1 MVYSAGNRRGLGHLF
16 PVRSLHM
23 KYVAETIWSEPDKD
37 GKFRIKSDIAVRDDI
52 DECHAWL
59 NGYEG
64 WIKRNDFRLKSQKI
78 FEIEEVRA

>member
-1 MVYSAGNRRGLGHLF
+1 
-16 PVRSLHM
+16 M
-23 KYVAETIWSEPDKD
+23 KYIAETIWSEPDKD
-37 GKFRIKSDIAVRDDI
+37 GKFRIQSDVAVRDDI

-64 WIKRNDFRLKSQKI
+64 WIKRNNFRLKGQKI